1 VQANLPR
8 QVKLDRR
15 LVERPELQCD
25 AEWRSDSTGWRHK
38 DATEMTHTTV
48 GIAFQCRLTCLGRL
62 SSTVVWSSGRN
73 YNEMLNGEVI
83 RLDGAIRM
91 QPK

>member
-1 VQANLPR
+1 M
-8 QVKLDRR
+8 
-15 LVERPELQCD
+15 
-25 AEWRSDSTGWRHK
+25 S
-38 DATEMTHTTV
+38 DATP
-48 GIAFQCRLTCLGRL
+48 GISFQCRLTCFSRL
-62 SSTVVWSSGRN
+62 SSTSPCMSSGRN

>member
-1 VQANLPR
+1 VNNI
-8 QVKLDRR
+8 VD
-15 LVERPELQCD
+15 
-25 AEWRSDSTGWRHK
+25 
-38 DATEMTHTTV
+38 
-48 GIAFQCRLTCLGRL
+48 GISFQCRLTCFSRLG
-62 SSTVVWSSGRN
+62 STSHCLSSGRN

>member
-1 VQANLPR
+1 VSN
-8 QVKLDRR
+8 D
-15 LVERPELQCD
+15 
-25 AEWRSDSTGWRHK
+25 
-38 DATEMTHTTV
+38 
-48 GIAFQCRLTCLGRL
+48 
-62 SSTVVWSSGRN
+62 RN